1 VVKSTALCTTLRKRS
16 ALPFALSVGIMTLL
30 ERHSAVLFDIT
41 SNRLTVCFFV
51 ETILWHLFL

>member
-1 VVKSTALCTTLRKRS
+1 
-16 ALPFALSVGIMTLL
+16 MTLL